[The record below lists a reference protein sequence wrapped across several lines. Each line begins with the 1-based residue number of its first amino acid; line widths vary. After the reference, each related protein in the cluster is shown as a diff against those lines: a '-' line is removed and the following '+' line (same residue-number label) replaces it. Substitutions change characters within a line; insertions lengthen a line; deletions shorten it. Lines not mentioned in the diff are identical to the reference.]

1 MPINECHASYDV
13 LIVGAG
19 HAGALTAIALRDQ
32 GFDGSIALVG
42 EEPELPYER
51 PPLSKEYLAGQVE
64 FDKILI
70 RPAEFWRD
78 RGVTLLPGVRVA
90 SLTAQDRH
98 VVTESGDRLGYGKLV
113 WATGGHARRLDC
125 AGADLAGVHTVRTRA
140 DVQAVMA
147 ELGTVQR
154 VAVIGGG
161 FIGLEAAA
169 VLTKLGKQVTV
180 LEAQDHVLARVAGE
194 PLSLFFEAEHRA
206 HGVDIRL
213 GTAVDHIEGEGGRVA
228 AVRLDDGLRIATDM
242 VIVGIG
248 IIPAVDAL
256 IAAGADG
263 GNGVHVDDYCRTS
276 LAHVFAAG
284 DCALHAN
291 AFADNAPI
299 RLESIA
305 NAREMATVVAKAI
318 AGEPTVH
325 HALPWFWSNQFDLR
339 LQTAGLSLNRDEMI
353 VRGTPENRS
362 FSLLYLKSGRVIAID
377 CVNAPKDYV
386 GGRALILSGKCLP
399 AAVLADTSVAL
410 KTLAA

>member
-1 MPINECHASYDV
+1 MPINKCHASYDV

-113 WATGGHARRLDC
+113 WATGGHARRLGC

-213 GTAVDHIEGEGGRVA
+213 GSAVDHIEGEGGRVA
-228 AVRLDDGLRIATDM
+228 AVRLDDGLRIVTDM

-410 KTLAA
+410 KALAA

>member
-1 MPINECHASYDV
+1 
-13 LIVGAG
+13 
-19 HAGALTAIALRDQ
+19 
-32 GFDGSIALVG
+32 
-42 EEPELPYER
+42 
-51 PPLSKEYLAGQVE
+51 VE

-113 WATGGHARRLDC
+113 WATGGHARRLGC

-213 GTAVDHIEGEGGRVA
+213 GSAVDHIEGEGGRVA
-228 AVRLDDGLRIATDM
+228 AVRLDDGLRIVTDM

-410 KTLAA
+410 KALAA